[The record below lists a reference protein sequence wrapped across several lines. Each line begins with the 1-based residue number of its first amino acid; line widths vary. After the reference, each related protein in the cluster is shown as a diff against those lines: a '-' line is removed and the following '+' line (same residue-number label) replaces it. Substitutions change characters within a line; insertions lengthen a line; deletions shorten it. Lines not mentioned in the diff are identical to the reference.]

1 MTAVESLPLREP
13 VPYLS
18 ECGAV
23 AFTTTRAAGDY
34 GLSEATPSA
43 ENRARWHALQQEF
56 AHVAPRFA
64 SARQVHGTTILEHS
78 DGDGVAGWTR
88 ADGADGHVSFTRGTV
103 LAVTVADCVPV
114 FMAHPSGAIAML
126 HAGWRGTAA
135 GILAKG
141 VERMRAGGL
150 QPADLRLHLG
160 PAICGRCY
168 TVGPDVFEQLTGW
181 ATTRTRNVDVRALLA
196 EQAKEAGVT
205 KVSVSAYCTRCDNDR
220 FYSHRSGDAGRQL
233 SVVVSPS

>member
-1 MTAVESLPLREP
+1 MNAVEPLPLREP
-13 VPYLS
+13 VPGLA

-34 GLSEATPSA
+34 GLGDATPSP
-43 ENRARWHALQQEF
+43 ENLARWHALQQEF
-56 AHVAPRFA
+56 APVAPRFA
-64 SARQVHGTTILEHS
+64 SARQVHGATILEH
-78 DGDGVAGWTR
+78 GDGVAGWTR
-88 ADGADGHVSFTRGTV
+88 ADGADGHLSFSRGIAC
-103 LAVTVADCVPV
+103 AVTVADCVPV

-168 TVGPDVFEQLTGW
+168 VVGPDVFEQLTGW
-181 ATTRTRNVDVRALLA
+181 ATTRARNVDLRALLA
-196 EQAKEAGVT
+196 EQAKAAGVA
-205 KVSVSAYCTRCDNDR
+205 KVTVSAYCTRCDNDR
-220 FYSHRSGDAGRQL
+220 FYSHRAGDAGRQL
-233 SVVVSPS
+233 SVLIAPS